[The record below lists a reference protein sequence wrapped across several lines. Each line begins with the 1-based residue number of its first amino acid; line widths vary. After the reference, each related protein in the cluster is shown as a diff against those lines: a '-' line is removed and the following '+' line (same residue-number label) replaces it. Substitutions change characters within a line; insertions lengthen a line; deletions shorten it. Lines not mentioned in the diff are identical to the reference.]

1 MSNGS
6 GPSGTGPFTE
16 AGLGMEGRFA
26 YMMQGLLEADP
37 FAEPESKDPVPEA
50 HGQKFTNPTV
60 VLGFQPPTVD
70 LKTPRGYYPYSEAGY
85 FDFRSDDRTF
95 TGKFWINIAGNPAP
109 NAQSQDFSGRYL
121 LNLDGSGTLT
131 FLENGIALGEA
142 FIVATNLEAD
152 FLIMW
157 SWTKRGPCLLI
168 GVRSP
173 PAR

>member
-1 MSNGS
+1 M
-6 GPSGTGPFTE
+6 PSRKVKILFLKHTARNSQIRQWSSDFSHQPLISRHRAVTTPT
-16 AGLGMEGRFA
+16 
-26 YMMQGLLEADP
+26 QKLE
-37 FAEPESKDPVPEA
+37 S
-50 HGQKFTNPTV
+50 
-60 VLGFQPPTVD
+60 
-70 LKTPRGYYPYSEAGY
+70 
-85 FDFRSDDRTF
+85 DFRSDDRTF

-157 SWTKRGPCLLI
+157 SWTKLGTL
-168 GVRSP
+168 P
-173 PAR
+173 PHRRAVATGQMKRMTLGGTFR